1 MEFGSQYVFISSKEE
16 FEEVDE
22 RSLERGLLSV
32 AYESSAAN
40 DDGETCLLDILDTAG
55 QEEFSAMRDQVCQ
68 L

>member
-40 DDGETCLLDILDTAG
+40 DDGEVGVQLD
-55 QEEFSAMRDQVCQ
+55 VVYKC
-68 L
+68 